1 MSFEDCEFGLV
12 NQKNIKPIL
21 ERFFEDELTDT
32 SLFDRYDFKG
42 KQNVYEVKSRRNAYQ
57 KYPTTLIGEDKAGE
71 NVIFVFYFTDGVYYI
86 TYDKEVF
93 KSFECKPFRRWRAG
107 VRDKEKDYIYIP
119 IESLTRISN

>member
-1 MSFEDCEFGLV
+1 MSFEDREFGLV

-32 SLFDRYDFKG
+32 SLSDRYDFKG
-42 KQNVYEVKSRRNAYQ
+42 KKNVYEVKSRRNAYQ

-86 TYDKEVF
+86 TYNQEEF
-93 KSFECKPFRRWRAG
+93 KSFECKPFRRFRQG
-107 VRDKEKDYIYIP
+107 VRDVEKPYYYIP
-119 IESLTRISN
+119 IECLRRIR